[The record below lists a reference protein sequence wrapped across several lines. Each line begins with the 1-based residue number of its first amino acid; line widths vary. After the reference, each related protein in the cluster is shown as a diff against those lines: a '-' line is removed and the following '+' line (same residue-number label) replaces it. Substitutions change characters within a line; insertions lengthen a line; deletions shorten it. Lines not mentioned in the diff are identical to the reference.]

1 MSVPMRLMNPIPPAP
16 KPRGG
21 AAVVPPHSTP
31 TTTANPGAATGARRD
46 FLFDNIAEGL
56 ASGRFGG
63 TELVGNLPSA
73 LLGLLARMGWDP
85 DVRALAGAM
94 PHVPEAFDVTQ
105 FRAVMER
112 LGYTSR
118 GRVALGG
125 EAVHLASS
133 TLVLTPKGE
142 VRLIAPAKRGG
153 HVLRCPFSDE
163 ETSLKNLKKYQI
175 LTFTVRGR
183 GRDQDGK
190 EAWTARL
197 WRRFSREISLL
208 VGLIFLS
215 NLLVIA
221 TSLWIMAVF
230 DAAIP
235 AKALDTLGMFA
246 IGLGGLLTLDV
257 WIRRIRAR
265 IIARI
270 SGRLEFILGTALF
283 SKLMSFPV
291 SMLTSA
297 SISDQISRLKQFE
310 TVRDFFNGPVV
321 AVLLEVPFL
330 VLLLFAIGFVSP
342 VLAVI
347 SFGFVSLF
355 AMAVVFL
362 YPRIARA
369 SKTLSRHRT
378 EHLRLILETLG
389 RRSQIAAMG
398 LSDVW
403 AKRIAASAAQAVD
416 ARMAMERHNRILS
429 TLTTA
434 ATPLSG
440 GTILLCGA
448 ALVIE
453 GQMSGGQL
461 VAVTILV
468 WRLLAPVQQALL
480 VAVRTPE
487 LGTLLKQIDALMR
500 IDPNMNV
507 PRSGL
512 VKHLEPRVDVENLVV
527 RYPRAAT
534 PALAG
539 VSLQVPAGHMVVVD
553 GPSGG
558 GKSTLLRAIAGQY
571 PAQSGSIQVGGTNIQ
586 QVAPQDLAEKIG
598 YITNQ
603 SLVFHG
609 TVAQNLFLAAP
620 EARLVDLHDIA
631 RELGILDQI
640 LALPEGFDT
649 RLNHAQQA
657 RMTGGL
663 RTMIAAAQV
672 LLRRPGIIL
681 FDAPS
686 APLRP
691 EQEARLIAAF
701 QARRA
706 TTTVFLVSANPSV
719 AQTADLRLV
728 LSGGRLKSLNSPQV
742 PK

>member
-1 MSVPMRLMNPIPPAP
+1 MSVPMRLVNPISPVP

-21 AAVVPPHSTP
+21 P
-31 TTTANPGAATGARRD
+31 TVFPAHGTATATINPGGGIGARRE

-56 ASGRFGG
+56 TSGRFGG
-63 TELVGNLPSA
+63 TALVGNLPSA
-73 LLGLLARMGWDP
+73 LLALLAQMGWDP

-118 GRVALGG
+118 GRLALGA
-125 EAVHLASS
+125 EVVHVASR

-142 VRLIAPAKRGG
+142 VRLIVPGMNGG
-153 HVLRCPFSDE
+153 HVVRCPFLGE
-163 ETSLKNLKKYQI
+163 EKPLRPSKKYQI
-175 LTFTVRGR
+175 MTFTAQGR

-208 VGLIFLS
+208 IGLIFLS
-215 NLLVIA
+215 NMLVIA

-230 DAAIP
+230 DTAIP
-235 AKALDTLGMFA
+235 AKAPDTLGMFA
-246 IGLGGLLTLDV
+246 VGLAGLLALDV
-257 WIRRIRAR
+257 WIRRIRAK
-265 IIARI
+265 IIAGI

-330 VLLLFAIGFVSP
+330 LLLLFAIGFISP
-342 VLAVI
+342 MLAAI

-355 AMAVVFL
+355 AVAVVLL
-362 YPRIARA
+362 YPRISRA

-403 AKRIAASAAQAVD
+403 SKRIATSAAQSVD

-440 GTILLCGA
+440 GTVLLCGA

-453 GQMSGGQL
+453 GQITGGQL

-487 LGTLLKQIDALMR
+487 LGMLLKQIDALMR
-500 IDPNMNV
+500 IDPNMNA

-571 PAQSGSIQVGGTNIQ
+571 PAQSGSVQVGGTNIQ
-586 QVAPQDLAEKIG
+586 QIAPQDLAEKIG

-620 EARLVDLHDIA
+620 EARLVELHDIA

-686 APLRP
+686 SPLRP
-691 EQEARLIAAF
+691 EQESRLIAAF

-706 TTTVFLVSANPSV
+706 TTTVFLVSANPTV
-719 AQTADLRLV
+719 AQSADVRLV
-728 LSGGRLKSLNSPQV
+728 LAGGRIQSLTSPQV